1 MSTYGFRCET
11 CSQESDLE
19 FPIGTA
25 PSTSSCLQASC
36 EGQMVRVYTA
46 NPAIFKGSGWAG
58 KR

>member
-1 MSTYGFRCET
+1 MSTYVFKCET

-25 PSTSSCLQASC
+25 PSTSNCLQEGC
-36 EGQMVRVYTA
+36 GGQMVRVYTA
-46 NPAIFKGSGWAG
+46 NPTIFKGTGWAG

>member
-1 MSTYGFRCET
+1 MSTYGFRCEV

-25 PSTSSCLQASC
+25 PSTSSCLQVGC
-36 EGQMVRVYTA
+36 EGLMTRVYTA
-46 NPAIFKGSGWAG
+46 NPTIFKGTGWAG